1 MRSSRTAKAFA
12 IRSMQMLILA
22 SILLLTAVAAMA
34 QATTGTLKGTV
45 ADANG
50 AVVAGDAKGVWGWPL
65 RARKLIEG
73 WAGAVMR
80 PTHVASALKMSFV
93 FVLFICMLGVWPFPL
108 TGQKV
113 KSFRKGEKVERKAR
127 TQRLRDK

>member
-50 AVVAGDAKGVWGWPL
+50 AVVAGATVTIKSDAT
-65 RARKLIEG
+65 
-73 WAGAVMR
+73 GAIATSTTSGDGTFEATNLLPGTYTV
-80 PTHVASALKMSFV
+80 TVEASGFKRSV
-93 FVLFICMLGVWPFPL
+93 NN
-108 TGQKV
+108 
-113 KSFRKGEKVERKAR
+113 
-127 TQRLRDK
+127 